1 MTMSRLRSLV
11 IPAAACVAAA
21 GAFLFVRP
29 SPAPT
34 PDEPPAAGDGP
45 PIPVRPDSEAPY
57 RPYQYQLTTDQ
68 TIKVFEARVR
78 DDPNHLNL
86 THLGG
91 LYVRKARES
100 GDHTAY
106 DRAETAFRRA
116 LAALPGHGPAR
127 VGLALATTARHKFAE
142 GLKLAEEAYRD
153 DPSALDALAVI
164 SDARVELGDYDGAER
179 AVRELEA
186 KGAKSTPPA
195 VLVRTARLAELRGDP
210 DRAIDLLRRAA
221 DAQTPGGDLKESQ
234 AWYRMRLGEL
244 LLSVGRLDDAA
255 AQLEAALRDH
265 PNYPAALGLLARVR
279 AAQGRDADA
288 IDLCERAARVTP
300 EVGTLVLAGDLRA
313 KRGEAGVAELFYGA
327 VEQADADPVGSRD
340 LVLYYCDHDRKLPR
354 ALELAEAEAKAR
366 RDVYTCDSLAWALFR
381 NGRTAAAEQ
390 AAADALRL
398 GTKDA
403 LLLYHAGAIALAAG
417 KPEQAS
423 ALFRRALAA
432 NPHFSD
438 RYAADARRQLGNT
451 AARPDRE

>member
-1 MTMSRLRSLV
+1 MPRPRALLIPVAVCAAAAGVYLWSGPAPAPV
-11 IPAAACVAAA
+11 EPAAA
-21 GAFLFVRP
+21 
-29 SPAPT
+29 
-34 PDEPPAAGDGP
+34 PPADAP

-68 TIKVFEARVR
+68 SIKVFEGRVR

-100 GDHTAY
+100 GDHSGY
-106 DRAETAFRRA
+106 DRADAAFRRA
-116 LAALPGHGPAR
+116 LDVLPNHGPAR
-127 VGLALATTARHKFAE
+127 VGLALVTTARHKFAD
-142 GLKLAEEAYRD
+142 GLKLAEVVYRD
-153 DPSALDALAVI
+153 DPAALDALAVI
-164 SDARVELGDYDGAER
+164 VDARLELGDYDGAER

-186 KGAKSTPPA
+186 KAAKPAPPGVR
-195 VLVRTARLAELRGDP
+195 VLAARLAELRGDP
-210 DRAIDLLRRAA
+210 GRAIDLLQQAA
-221 DAQTPGGDLKESQ
+221 DAQTPGSDLKESQ

-244 LLSVGRLDDAA
+244 LLSVGRLDEAA
-255 AQLEAALRDH
+255 ARFEAALRDH
-265 PNYPAALGLLARVR
+265 PDYPAALGLLARVR

-288 IDLCERAARVTP
+288 IELCEKAARITP
-300 EVGTLVLAGDLRA
+300 EVATLALAGDLRM
-313 KRGEAGVAELFYGA
+313 KRGEVGVAGLFYGA

-340 LVLYYCDHDRKLPR
+340 LVLYYCDHDKKLPR

-366 RDVYTCDSLAWALFR
+366 RDVYTCDSLAWALLR
-381 NGRTAAAEQ
+381 NGRLADAERV
-390 AAADALRL
+390 AADALRL

-423 ALFRRALAA
+423 ALFERALAA

-438 RYAADARRQLGNT
+438 RYAADARRHLADA
-451 AARPDRE
+451 AARPGRR